1 MWIQEKIHA
10 PEVGRRWIN
19 SPGLTLESLR
29 GRASLVDFW
38 DYTCVN
44 CLRTLPYLKEWD
56 SRYRSLGLTVIG
68 VHTPEFHF
76 ARTAEYVE
84 RAVRDLGV
92 EYAVVLDNDRQIWQ
106 AYANRC
112 WPAKYLIDA
121 AGYVRYCHFGEGG
134 YGETEEA
141 IQKLLLEIDSKL
153 SLPPVMAPL
162 RDADRPGARCVPVTP
177 ELYLGFQRGRI
188 GNKEGYEANTVR
200 EYQAD
205 RALSPEVPWLD
216 GAWFA
221 GSESVE
227 ACPVDGKPAR
237 LTLEFRAAEANLV
250 MSPPD
255 DGVGLVAVRLD
266 GNPVSPEL
274 AGGDITSC
282 DGQSLIAVKTPRMY
296 RLVKSSQAETRSLE
310 LAFLTPGVAAYAFTF
325 VSCCE
330 PD

>member
-19 SPGLTLESLR
+19 SPELTLAGLR

-44 CLRTLPYLKEWD
+44 CLRTLPYVKEWD
-56 SRYRSLGLTVIG
+56 SRYRSSGLTIIG

-84 RAVRDLGV
+84 RAVQELGI

-121 AGYVRYCHFGEGG
+121 RGYVRYCQFGEGG

-141 IQKLLLEIDSKL
+141 IQKLLIEIDSNL
-153 SLPPVMAPL
+153 NLPPVMEPL
-162 RDADRPGARCVPVTP
+162 RNADRPGARCVPVTP

-188 GNKEGYEANTVR
+188 GNKEGYEENAVR
-200 EYQAD
+200 DYRAD
-205 RALSPEVPWLD
+205 QPLAPDLPCLD

-227 ACPVDGKPAR
+227 ACPVDVKPAR
-237 LTLEFRAAEANLV
+237 LTIQFRAAEVNLV
-250 MSPPD
+250 MSPPE
-255 DGVGLVAVRLD
+255 DGVGLVAARLN
-266 GNPVSPEL
+266 GNPLSSEL
-274 AGGDITSC
+274 AGEDIAWC
-282 DGQSLIAVKTPRMY
+282 DGQSLVAVKTPRMY
-296 RLVKSSQAETRSLE
+296 RLVKSPQVETRALE

-325 VSCCE
+325 VSSCE
-330 PD
+330 PG